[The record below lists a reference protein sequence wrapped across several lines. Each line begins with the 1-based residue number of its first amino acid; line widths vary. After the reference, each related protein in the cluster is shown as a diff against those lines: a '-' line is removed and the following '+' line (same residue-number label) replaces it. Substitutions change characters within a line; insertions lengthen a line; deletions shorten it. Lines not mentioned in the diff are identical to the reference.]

1 MVPPLLAGGALL
13 VLWSV
18 VAAFFEPYLF
28 PGPMEVLQAVATEG
42 DRLWPAAGRTALS
55 ALAGFL
61 AASAGGFALSLVLG
75 GSRLARR
82 AFFPWVT
89 GLQMV
94 PVVILVPIIL
104 IWLGEGLASVVA
116 VSFVISFF
124 PLVATTTMGMASA
137 GREHRD
143 LFAVNKAT
151 NLQILLHLRIPGS
164 LPHFI
169 TGLRVA
175 ATLAPIGAITA
186 EILGA
191 AGSRSL
197 GLGYLA
203 QVYRS
208 QIRMDALFAVA
219 ALACLTGF
227 AFVAAVRLLGWLV
240 LRRWHESYDENA
252 G

>member
-1 MVPPLLAGGALL
+1 VLLPALAGGFFLAVWALL
-13 VLWSV
+13 
-18 VAAFFEPYLF
+18 ARCFEPYLL
-28 PGPMEVLQAVATEG
+28 PGPLAVVTALAEESG
-42 DRLWPAAGRTALS
+42 RIVPAAARTAGS

-61 AASAGGFALSLVLG
+61 AASAGGFVISLLLTSSGAV
-75 GSRLARR
+75 RR

-89 GLQMV
+89 ALQMV

-104 IWLGEGLASVVA
+104 IWLGEGLPSVVA
-116 VSFVISFF
+116 VSFVIGFF
-124 PLVATTTMGMASA
+124 PVVANTTMGMASA

-143 LFAVNKAT
+143 LFAVCRASRW
-151 NLQILLHLRIPGS
+151 QEIAYLRVPQS
-164 LPHFI
+164 LPYFF

-191 AGSRSL
+191 ADSSSL

-203 QVYRS
+203 QIYRS

-219 ALACLTGF
+219 GVACLLGF
-227 AFVAAVRLLGWLV
+227 LFVGAVRLLAWAV
-240 LRRWHESYDENA
+240 LRDWHESYDEKA
-252 G
+252 R